1 MNYIQLW
8 YVSVLMEYLHTAIIL
23 LATTI
28 PETWTYTVCAR
39 SQQTSTNGSFAA
51 SLGCDDSMET
61 FSLTNDGVNQS
72 WSLELDNIYTIDW
85 IFLSI
90 GAGTYSID
98 VEIIGGVSP
107 VKCTD
112 LTQSDGMTSTSLQQL
127 ITCEYPSAVYRKGNR
142 IRITRTGNGQT
153 KVFELK
159 PIELSGINRSMQLNS
174 TESSS
179 GLSKALDNDMDTFY
193 QSPEQAQASWFLK
206 LDRNYVIKWILIST
220 WGGNYEVHFKEDD
233 AITSSSTMCQNFSLH
248 GIKQQYKALECYKEM
263 KGDTILIKRTDD
275 GPLRLFEVYPIIC
288 TAGRYGPD
296 CAKCRKECVSCS
308 PITGVCNQCH
318 GPFYGDFCQHQ
329 CPTNFLNATCD
340 QTSGTCESCIEGYYG
355 KCCTHEITT
364 ASTIKE
370 TEAFT
375 RKTNNDEVTTNCDED
390 TTISDKMVAEQDA
403 DREVNNLTVILLTV
417 LVVLILVLV
426 LTVVVLFNKSKRT
439 RQDKT
444 EKENGLL
451 VEFHRVESRNESEL
465 EEIPQDESL
474 FVEEEIITVEYSNL
488 MSQRIS
494 IDQFIRELP
503 EKKDNEVLAKE
514 FNDLPTGLLES
525 HSNALRASNRK
536 GNRYKGIYPYDYNR
550 VELMREDF
558 NDSDD
563 FVNASYINGINK
575 ERSYIAAQG
584 PFTPKT
590 LEDFWTVIWQNDSTR
605 IVMLTNLY
613 EGDRIKCLKYWPDT
627 LLDIGPYVITL
638 DTVDVYDHYVLRYM
652 TVQHQ
657 EKSNKKNFT
666 VTKCDDRRCG
676 TCPYLREGSSFEF
689 NNKEFTDE
697 EKRVTQFHFTTWPDN
712 SVPDDMTSLICFRNL
727 VRNGLS
733 ISDGPVVVHCSA
745 GIGRTGTFISLD
757 YLLEESVMEQTIDV
771 RGYVA
776 SLRQQRVGS
785 VQTCE
790 QYIFLHDALVEGL
803 TNMNVRHSCLSVL

>member
-1 MNYIQLW
+1 MEIMNFNQHYI
-8 YVSVLMEYLHTAIIL
+8 VLMKYLYAVVPIFSSKIL
-23 LATTI
+23 EAS
-28 PETWTYTVCAR
+28 PYTVCAR
-39 SQQTSTNGSFAA
+39 SQQTSTNDSLSAN
-51 SLGCDDSMET
+51 LGCDDDMET
-61 FSLTNDGVNQS
+61 FSLTNYGVNHS
-72 WSLELDNIYTIDW
+72 WSLELDNVYTVDW

-90 GAGTYSID
+90 GAGTYSIY
-98 VEIIGGVSP
+98 VELIGSPP
-107 VKCTD
+107 VKCMD
-112 LTQSDGMTSTSLQQL
+112 IRQSEDMKPTPFQQL
-127 ITCEYPSAVYRKGNR
+127 ITCEYRIAAYRKGNR
-142 IRITRTGNGQT
+142 ISIPRTQSGIT

-159 PIELSGINRSMQLNS
+159 PIGLFGINRSVQLNF
-174 TESSS
+174 TESSN
-179 GLSKALDNDMDTFY
+179 GFSKALDNDMDTYY
-193 QSPEQAQASWFLK
+193 QSPEQVQASWFLK

-220 WGGNYEVHFKEDD
+220 RGGNYEVHIKEDD
-233 AITSSSTMCQNFSLH
+233 AITSSSTLCQNFSLH
-248 GIKQQYKALECYKEM
+248 GIKQQNNALECYKEM

-288 TAGRYGPD
+288 PAGRYGPN
-296 CAKCRKECVSCS
+296 CAKCRKECVPCS
-308 PITGVCNQCH
+308 PITGVCNQCQ
-318 GPFYGDFCQHQ
+318 GPFYGDFCQNQ
-329 CPTNFLNATCD
+329 CPTNCLNATCD

-355 KCCTHEITT
+355 KCCNHEITT
-364 ASTIKE
+364 VPFKE
-370 TEAFT
+370 TKVST
-375 RKTNNDEVTTNCDED
+375 RKFNNDEVTTNCDED
-390 TTISDKMVAEQDA
+390 TTITDKMVAEQDA
-403 DREVNNLTVILLTV
+403 DREVYSQTVILLTV

-439 RQDKT
+439 RKDKT

-465 EEIPQDESL
+465 EEIPQDESI
-474 FVEEEIITVEYSNL
+474 FVEEEIVTVEYSNL

-514 FNDLPTGLLES
+514 FNDLPIGLLES

-550 VELMREDF
+550 VKLMREDS

-563 FVNASYINGINK
+563 FVNASYINGLNK

-613 EGDRIKCLKYWPDT
+613 EGDRMKCLKYWPDT

-657 EKSNKKNFT
+657 
-666 VTKCDDRRCG
+666 
-676 TCPYLREGSSFEF
+676 
-689 NNKEFTDE
+689 DE

-790 QYIFLHDALVEGL
+790 QYTFLHDALVEGL

>member
-1 MNYIQLW
+1 MNFNQHY
-8 YVSVLMEYLHTAIIL
+8 IIL
-23 LATTI
+23 MKYFHAVLPIVSIKI
-28 PETWTYTVCAR
+28 PETWTYTVCTQ
-39 SQQTSTNGSFAA
+39 SQQISTNGSFHA
-51 SLGCDDSMET
+51 SGSLSASRGCDDDMET

-72 WSLELDNIYTIDW
+72 WSLDFDDIYRIDW

-90 GAGTYSID
+90 GAGTYSIY
-98 VEIIGGVSP
+98 VELIGGDSP

-112 LTQSDGMTSTSLQQL
+112 LTQSEDMKPTPFQEL
-127 ITCEYPSAVYRKGNR
+127 ITCEYPIDAYRKGNR
-142 IRITRTGNGQT
+142 IRITRTENGPI

-159 PIELSGINRSMQLNS
+159 PIGLFGINRSVQLNF
-174 TESSS
+174 TESSN
-179 GLSKALDNDMDTFY
+179 GFSKALDNDMDTYY
-193 QSPEQAQASWFLK
+193 QSPEQVQASWFLK

-220 WGGNYEVHFKEDD
+220 RGGNYEVHIKEDD
-233 AITSSSTMCQNFSLH
+233 AITSSSTLCQNFSLH
-248 GIKQQYKALECYKEM
+248 GIKQQNNALECYKEM

-288 TAGRYGPD
+288 PAGRYGPN
-296 CAKCRKECVSCS
+296 CAKCRKECVPCS
-308 PITGVCNQCH
+308 PITGVCNQCQ
-318 GPFYGDFCQHQ
+318 GPFYGDFCQNQ
-329 CPTNFLNATCD
+329 CPTNCLNATCD

-355 KCCTHEITT
+355 KCCNHEITT
-364 ASTIKE
+364 VPFKE
-370 TEAFT
+370 TKVST
-375 RKTNNDEVTTNCDED
+375 RKFNNDEVTTNCDED
-390 TTISDKMVAEQDA
+390 TTITDKMVAEQDA
-403 DREVNNLTVILLTV
+403 DREVYSQTVILLTV

-439 RQDKT
+439 RKDKT

-465 EEIPQDESL
+465 EEIPQDESI
-474 FVEEEIITVEYSNL
+474 FVEEEIVTVEYSNL

-514 FNDLPTGLLES
+514 FNDLPIGLLES

-550 VELMREDF
+550 VKLMREDS

-563 FVNASYINGINK
+563 FVNASYINGLNK

-613 EGDRIKCLKYWPDT
+613 EGDRMKCLKYWPDT

-657 EKSNKKNFT
+657 
-666 VTKCDDRRCG
+666 
-676 TCPYLREGSSFEF
+676 
-689 NNKEFTDE
+689 DE

-733 ISDGPVVVHCSA
+733 ISDGPVVVHC
-745 GIGRTGTFISLD
+745 RTGTFISLD

-790 QYIFLHDALVEGL
+790 QYTFLHDALVEGL